1 MRLLIVEL
9 TRLRWR
15 RAVIVL
21 TALAILLPAL
31 IWAGLAWDTRPISEE
46 ERRQGIE
53 MMEQDQQW
61 QEEALTECV
70 AHPEQHFDP
79 QDPPAAEEVEQACRD
94 MFGHGSDMT
103 PEMYVGRQA
112 LTLDNAA
119 EVGIG
124 VMVLVLGLALLV
136 GATFAGA
143 DWSSGSMS
151 NQLLFEPRRA
161 RVWAAKAGAVAI
173 GGAVLALAGLA
184 TFWALSGGL
193 IAVRDVS
200 TTGDGWRDIVEAAG
214 RGTGLAAAAALGGY
228 VLTMF
233 LRSTVGT
240 LGTMLA
246 LAVGGSLL
254 IASLPIDGNQRWMLP
269 HNVLGILQHGY
280 DYYDYTVPACRQSM
294 DGESGCQQVLTLAEG
309 VRFLGV
315 LLLVGIG
322 LSVASFRRRDVP

>member
-124 VMVLVLGLALLV
+124 VMVLVLGLARHVRRGGLV
-136 GATFAGA
+136 VGLDEQPAAVRTTARPGLGRQGGRGRDRRRGPCA
-143 DWSSGSMS
+143 RG
-151 NQLLFEPRRA
+151 PRH
-161 RVWAAKAGAVAI
+161 VLGAVR
-173 GGAVLALAGLA
+173 GPDRG
-184 TFWALSGGL
+184 
-193 IAVRDVS
+193 
-200 TTGDGWRDIVEAAG
+200 AG
-214 RGTGLAAAAALGGY
+214 R
-228 VLTMF
+228 VH
-233 LRSTVGT
+233 
-240 LGTMLA
+240 
-246 LAVGGSLL
+246 
-254 IASLPIDGNQRWMLP
+254 D
-269 HNVLGILQHGY
+269 
-280 DYYDYTVPACRQSM
+280 
-294 DGESGCQQVLTLAEG
+294 
-309 VRFLGV
+309 
-315 LLLVGIG
+315 
-322 LSVASFRRRDVP
+322 RRRVAGHR